1 MPGSGRR
8 RIISGM
14 VRTVLCAIDTSEL
27 APRVLRHAVGL
38 ASAMQS
44 RLVVLH
50 VGDLAALDL
59 ERQLLDA
66 IPYGAPYL
74 GDPAVRVERGP
85 AVDVILDVADE
96 LDAGLIITGTRARAP
111 VTRFLLGS
119 TSAELLQRTAR
130 PVLLVSPGDLDVL
143 TLSHDRMVLHVG
155 SVLAAVDLE
164 ESNAAQLAWASHFAA
179 IAKQPLQ
186 LMTVAR
192 DAVSNHDA
200 AEALKA
206 RAHGLEPVA
215 PRACIVR
222 RGQVAEEIARCAI
235 AEDAGLIVMG
245 LGAEHRGSPGKVA
258 AAVLE
263 KHEALVLAV
272 PGG

>member
-1 MPGSGRR
+1 
-8 RIISGM
+8 M

-44 RLVVLH
+44 RLVLLH
-50 VGDLAALDL
+50 VGDLAAVDL
-59 ERQLLDA
+59 ERQLLDG

-74 GDPAVRVERGP
+74 GDSTVRVENGP
-85 AVDVILDVADE
+85 AVDVILGVADE
-96 LDAGLIITGTRARAP
+96 IDAGLLIAGTRARAA
-111 VTRFLLGS
+111 VARFLLGS
-119 TSAELLQRTAR
+119 TSVDLLQRTSR
-130 PVLLVSPGDLDVL
+130 PVLLVSPGELDVL
-143 TLSHDRMVLHVG
+143 TLSHDRVVLHFG
-155 SVLAAVDLE
+155 SVLAAVDLD

-179 IAKQPLQ
+179 LAKQPLH

-192 DAVSNHDA
+192 DTLSNHDA
-200 AEALKA
+200 AAALKA
-206 RAHGLEPVA
+206 RAHGLTPVA

-245 LGAEHRGSPGKVA
+245 LRAEHRGSPGRVA
-258 AAVLE
+258 SDVLQQ
-263 KHEALVLAV
+263 HEALVLAV

>member
-1 MPGSGRR
+1 
-8 RIISGM
+8 
-14 VRTVLCAIDTSEL
+14 
-27 APRVLRHAVGL
+27 
-38 ASAMQS
+38 MQS

-50 VGDLAALDL
+50 VGDLAAEEL
-59 ERQLLDA
+59 EQRLTDA
-66 IPYGAPYL
+66 APYGAPYL
-74 GDPAVRVERGP
+74 GDATVRVENGP
-85 AVDVILDVADE
+85 AADVILAVADE
-96 LDAGLIITGTRARAP
+96 IDAGLVIAGTRARAA
-111 VTRFLLGS
+111 VARFLLGS

-130 PVLLVSPGDLDVL
+130 PVLLVSPGELDVL
-143 TLSHDRMVLHVG
+143 TLSNDRVVLHFG

-164 ESNAAQLAWASHFAA
+164 ESNTAQLAWASRFAA
-179 IAKQPLQ
+179 LAKQPLQ

-192 DAVSNHDA
+192 EPLSNHDA
-200 AEALKA
+200 AEALRE

-245 LGAEHRGSPGKVA
+245 LRAARRGSPGKVA
-258 AAVLE
+258 SDVLQQ
-263 KHEALVLAV
+263 HEALLLAV